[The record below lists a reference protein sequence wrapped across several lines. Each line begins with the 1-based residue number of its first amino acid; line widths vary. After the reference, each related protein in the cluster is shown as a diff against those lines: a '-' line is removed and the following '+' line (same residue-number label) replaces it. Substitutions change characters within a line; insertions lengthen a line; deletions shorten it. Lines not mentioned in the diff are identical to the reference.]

1 MEKAYAKAFRKAISV
16 EYRGAVQ
23 SDGEMRDDFDKLA
36 ATWRAAGI
44 APSVVAH
51 LELSKRIMRLSGILE
66 QALKVELAELG
77 LTYAEFD
84 VLAALHRSGPLKSGE
99 LSRSLLLT
107 SGGTSNVI
115 QRLQAAGYVE
125 REVDPED
132 KRSHWARL
140 SETGAALMDKAMDI
154 SVRLHEDVFS
164 RASDAAVNQAVDALR
179 DILVA
184 LGPRR
189 MR

>member
-1 MEKAYAKAFRKAISV
+1 MT
-16 EYRGAVQ
+16 
-23 SDGEMRDDFDKLA
+23 RDDFDELA
-36 ATWRAAGI
+36 DSWRAAGI
-44 APSVVAH
+44 APSVVSH

-84 VLAALHRSGPLKSGE
+84 VLAALYRSGQLKPGE
-99 LSRSLLLT
+99 LSRALLLT
-107 SGGTSNVI
+107 SGGASNVV

-125 REVDPED
+125 RVADPDD
-132 KRSHWARL
+132 KRSHWVRL
-140 SETGAALMDKAMDI
+140 TEAGTTLMDQAMDI
-154 SVRLHEDVFS
+154 SIRLHEDVFS
-164 RASDAAVNQAVDALR
+164 RAPDAAVNQAVDALR